1 MLLRKLHL
9 SKDTKKMNGSV
20 TEISEKR
27 VIQTEK
33 TVPGGLTAGGSL
45 ACLREIVGN
54 SVANAEEES

>member
-1 MLLRKLHL
+1 
-9 SKDTKKMNGSV
+9 MNGSV